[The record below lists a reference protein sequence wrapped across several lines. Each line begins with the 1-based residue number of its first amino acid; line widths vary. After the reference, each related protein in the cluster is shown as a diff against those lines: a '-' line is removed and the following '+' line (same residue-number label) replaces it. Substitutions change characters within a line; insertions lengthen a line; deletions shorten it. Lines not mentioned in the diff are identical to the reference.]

1 MKKRKAAISSTLETY
16 NQELDEANARIEAG
30 KFITQE
36 DLEKE
41 ARRAMREWMF
51 RPGPIITYLKS
62 LRNIGALRS
71 AINVGMQQ
79 VKWAVFPNSAH

>member
-1 MKKRKAAISSTLETY
+1 
-16 NQELDEANARIEAG
+16 
-30 KFITQE
+30 
-36 DLEKE
+36 
-41 ARRAMREWMF
+41 MRVSNHLCNWMW

-79 VKWAVFPNSAH
+79 IKWTLFPNAAH